1 MASTTMQS
9 LRREAERQLRAYRQN
24 GSTLRDVEKNGL
36 RTRVYR
42 TSGRVVPPP
51 SAREL
56 ADMRDWAR
64 IIDRAR
70 TFLRGTDPVKER
82 FMARYFAL
90 IVPSN
95 RRVSKRMRH
104 IQMMEEFFI
113 SDSTVYKWKLDI
125 LHLVILTAMDCGK
138 LRLPDNLG
146 ENRAAP
152 DATGRGRGFDA

>member
-9 LRREAERQLRAYRQN
+9 LRKEAERQLRAYRQN

-64 IIDRAR
+64 IIDRVR

-104 IQMMEEFFI
+104 MQMMEEFFI

-125 LHLVILTAMDCGK
+125 LHLVILAAMERGR
-138 LRLPDNLG
+138 LRLPDDLG
-146 ENRAAP
+146 EQSAAP
-152 DATGRGRGFDA
+152 DATGRGRGLDK

>member
-9 LRREAERQLRAYRQN
+9 LRKEAERQLRAYRQN
-24 GSTLRDVEKNGL
+24 GSTLRDAEKRGL

-56 ADMRDWAR
+56 ADMRGWAR
-64 IIDRAR
+64 IIDRVRA
-70 TFLRGTDPVKER
+70 FLRGTDPTKER

-104 IQMMEEFFI
+104 MQMMEEFFI

-125 LHLVILTAMDCGK
+125 LHLVILAAMEHGR
-138 LRLPDNLG
+138 LRLPDDLG
-146 ENRAAP
+146 EQNAAP
-152 DATGRGRGFDA
+152 DAIGRGRGVDE

>member
-51 SAREL
+51 PAREL

-64 IIDRAR
+64 IIDRVR
-70 TFLRGTDPVKER
+70 TFLRGTDPTKER

-104 IQMMEEFFI
+104 MQMMEEFFI

-125 LHLVILTAMDCGK
+125 LHLVILAAMERGR
-138 LRLPDNLG
+138 LRLPDDLG

-152 DATGRGRGFDA
+152 DAIGRGRGLDE